1 MLLPVPQ
8 GLEPFAWYYF
18 AIFAAVIVCLVLEPI
33 PPAAAGLIGIC
44 LAAALLLVPVHPP
57 DPGKPAP
64 AMSGQSNQTQTMTAA
79 AGQDHGRILSG
90 TSSNPAPALTVRPA
104 KPKPSDEIVWVLS
117 GFSDATVWLIFT
129 AFMFAAGYEKTGLG
143 RRISL
148 MLIRKLGG
156 KTLGLGYAVALA
168 DLALAPFMPS
178 ITARSGGTIFP
189 IIKNIPAL
197 YGSAPGSSSRKIGA
211 YLMWTSLAATC
222 VTSSMFLTALAPNLL
237 AVSLLH
243 KMAGIDI
250 SWMEWFKAFF
260 PVGIILFLAV
270 PYLVYKIYPPELK
283 TSEDAPRWANEEL
296 ARMGKITGREISMAC
311 LALFS
316 LVLWIF
322 AGDYLNATLVALVAL
337 CLMVVLGVISW
348 EDVVGYKKAWNV
360 LLWFATLVT
369 LADGLNKVGFLNW
382 FAKSTSVHLTG
393 FPVLAAAIVLAAVF
407 FLVHYMF
414 ASLTAHVTALLPVFL
429 SSILLI
435 GGMPVRLMSMLLVM
449 SLGLMGILTPYAT
462 GPSPIYYGSGYIGSG
477 DFWRLGLIFGMLYLV
492 VFLGIGVP
500 YMLLLG
506 IW

>member
-1 MLLPVPQ
+1 M
-8 GLEPFAWYYF
+8 
-18 AIFAAVIVCLVLEPI
+18 AVIVALVLETI

-44 LAAALLLVPVHPP
+44 LAAALLLVPVAPP
-57 DPGKPAP
+57 NAGNSGPAASVQSSQVQPTAAKSVQEHGEKAPGPSPTLKPAP
-64 AMSGQSNQTQTMTAA
+64 TANTA
-79 AGQDHGRILSG
+79 R
-90 TSSNPAPALTVRPA
+90 
-104 KPKPSDEIVWVLS
+104 PKPADEIQWVLS

-148 MLIRKLGG
+148 MLIGKLGR

-197 YGSAPGSSSRKIGA
+197 YGSAPGQSSRKIGS

-237 AVSLLH
+237 AVSLLR
-243 KMAGIDI
+243 KTASVDI
-250 SWMEWFKAFF
+250 SWMEWFRCFL
-260 PVGIILFLAV
+260 PVGLVLFLAV

-283 TSEDAPRWANEEL
+283 TSEEAPKWAAEEL
-296 ARMGKITGREISMAC
+296 AGMGKITRREISMAC

-316 LVLWIF
+316 LTLWIF
-322 AGDYLNATLVALVAL
+322 GGAYLNATLVALVAL
-337 CLMVVLGVISW
+337 SLMVLLGVISW
-348 EDVVGYKKAWNV
+348 EDVVGNKQAWNV

-382 FAKSTSVHLTG
+382 FAKVTSAHLAG
-393 FPVLAAAIVLAAVF
+393 FPVLTAAIFLAAIF

-429 SSILLI
+429 SAILLI
-435 GGMPVRLMSMLLVM
+435 EGMPIRLMSMLLAM

-462 GPSPIYYGSGYIGSG
+462 GPSPIYYGSGYIRSG
-477 DFWRLGLIFGMLYLV
+477 DFWRLGLIFGAIYLA

-500 YMLLLG
+500 YILLLG